1 GEKEW
6 FPFFLSFSGLVV
18 FSNSGC
24 HRFAAAAAPSKAEL
38 TCQLVQFWEIQVEGA
53 SAATATNVCKLNF

>member
-24 HRFAAAAAPSKAEL
+24 HRFAAAAAPSFQVL
-38 TCQLVQFWEIQVEGA
+38 TACRWGVKPLFRFQRFLRLI
-53 SAATATNVCKLNF
+53 KY